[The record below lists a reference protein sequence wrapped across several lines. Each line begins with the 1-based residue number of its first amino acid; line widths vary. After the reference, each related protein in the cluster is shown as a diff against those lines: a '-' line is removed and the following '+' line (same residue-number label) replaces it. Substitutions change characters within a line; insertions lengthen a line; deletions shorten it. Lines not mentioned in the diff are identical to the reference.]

1 MRSSAGSIR
10 RSGGSQRR
18 VVLIALMA
26 VLAACAAIASA
37 TGSTA
42 AAQTDSVTYRE
53 PFRPQFHFTPAK
65 NWMNDPNGLVYYKG
79 EYHLFYQHNPF
90 GDTWGH
96 MSWGH
101 AVSRDLVHWKH
112 LPVAIPE
119 QGNEAIFSGSAVVD
133 KKNTSGL
140 GTRKNPPMVAIYTSA
155 YPDDQEQS
163 LAYSIDRGRTW
174 TKYSGNPVLDDAD
187 REFRDPKVFWYEPE
201 QKWVMV
207 LAKAVQRK
215 VGVYASKDLKTWEHL
230 SDFGPANATAGIWEC
245 PDLFP
250 LPVDGN
256 RRNKKWVMVVS
267 LNPGSIAGG
276 SGTQY
281 FVGDFDGT
289 RFTADNVQPYTPPAG
304 EVFEDFEASDYGDW
318 TTTGTAFGSGPATGP
333 LPGQQTVSGFVGD
346 RLVNSFLDFDSS
358 QGTLTS
364 PTFRISRDYI
374 NLLVGGGAHEHNP
387 EAGDGTPP
395 PGELFG
401 GFESTYEAEGW
412 EPTGD
417 FAGTQPFR
425 GGEGRMGEQSVDTFF
440 GANGNNGDPLT
451 GRIVSPEF
459 TITRDYINF
468 MIAGG
473 PHTGDARTSVDL
485 VVDNE
490 VARTASGHET
500 GNLNWVAWNVNDLIG
515 KTAHVEI
522 VDLNTGGWGHILAD
536 HFMFA
541 DAPAKIRSD
550 ETAVN
555 LLVGGDV
562 VRSTAGKESEV
573 LDWVAWN
580 VRDLI
585 GQEAQIQIVDR
596 NSGGW
601 GHILADQITFADA
614 AAQSTEQRAS
624 WLDYGKDYYA
634 AVSWNDVPDGR
645 RLMIGW
651 MNNWQ
656 YANQIP
662 TSPWR
667 SAMSVPREIGLRTID
682 GRTELVQS
690 PIRELRRLRTGPRY
704 ELEDR
709 TVRAGSWPLSGR
721 GASGRALEIKADF
734 KLRDADRFGL
744 KVRAG
749 DDEETVIGYDAAAG
763 ELYVDRTRSGNVGF
777 NPNFPG
783 VQRAPLAA
791 RNDKVRLRI
800 LVDWSSVEVFTR
812 EGHRVITDQL
822 FPNDT
827 SQAVKLFAD
836 GGTVKVEKLTIR
848 RMRSAWNRASTS
860 ARYHHNDH

>member
-1 MRSSAGSIR
+1 MRGSR
-10 RSGGSQRR
+10 TRLAR
-18 VVLIALMA
+18 VVSACRFGALVATA
-26 VLAACAAIASA
+26 VGLLVGVFASA
-37 TGSTA
+37 ASA
-42 AAQTDSVTYRE
+42 AAPPSATYQE
-53 PFRPQFHFTPAK
+53 PFRPQFHFTPAQ

-90 GDTWGH
+90 GNTWGH

-119 QGNEAIFSGSAVVD
+119 EGSEMIFSGSAVVD
-133 KKNTSGL
+133 HKNTTGF
-140 GTRKNPPMVAIYTSA
+140 GTRRKPPMVAIYTSA
-155 YPDDQEQS
+155 YPDDQEQA
-163 LAYSIDRGRTW
+163 LAYSTDRGRTW
-174 TKYSGNPVLDDAD
+174 TKYAGNPVLDDAD
-187 REFRDPKVFWYEPE
+187 REFRDPKVFWYEPDRE
-201 QKWVMV
+201 WRMV
-207 LAKAVQRK
+207 VVKAVQRK
-215 VGVYASKDLKTWEHL
+215 VAIYRSEDLKSWQHL
-230 SDFGPANATAGIWEC
+230 SDFGPANAVGGVWEC

-250 LPVDGN
+250 LKVDGK
-256 RRNKKWVMVVS
+256 RHKTKWVMLVS
-267 LNPGSIAGG
+267 LNPGAIAGG
-276 SGTQY
+276 SGMQY

-304 EVFEDFEASDYGDW
+304 EVYEDFEAPDYGDW
-318 TTTGTAFGSGPATGP
+318 TATGTAFGSGPATGT
-333 LPGQQTVSGFVGD
+333 LPGQQTVSGFAGE

-364 PTFRISRDYI
+364 PTFRVTRDYI
-374 NLLVGGGAHEHNP
+374 NLLVGGGAHAHNP

-412 EPTGD
+412 QPTGD

-425 GGEGRMGEQSVDTFF
+425 GGEGRMGEQIVDTFF
-440 GANGNNGDPLT
+440 GPNGNNGDPLT
-451 GRIVSPEF
+451 GKIVSPQF

-485 VVDNE
+485 VVDGQ

-500 GNLNWVAWNVNDLIG
+500 GNLNWVAWSVNDLIG
-515 KTAHVEI
+515 QTAQIEI

-562 VRSTAGKESEV
+562 VRSAAGKESEA

-614 AAQSTEQRAS
+614 PAESTEQRAS

-667 SAMSVPREIGLRTID
+667 SAMSVPRELGLKTID
-682 GRTELVQS
+682 GRAQLVQK
-690 PIRELRRLRTGPRY
+690 PVRELRSLRTWRSY
-704 ELEDR
+704 RLHRR
-709 TVRAGSWPLSGR
+709 TIPQGSTTLPAR
-721 GASGRALEIKADF
+721 GKTLAI
-734 KLRDADRFGL
+734 DADLRLDSAKRAGL
-744 KVRAG
+744 KVRTG
-749 DDEETVIGYDAAAG
+749 KGQETVIGYDADAG
-763 ELYVDRTRSGNVGF
+763 ELYVDRTRSGTSDF
-777 NPNFPG
+777 NRNFAG

-791 RNDKVRLRI
+791 RDGRVHLHI
-800 LVDWSSVEVFTR
+800 LVDWSSVEVFADHGQT
-812 EGHRVITDQL
+812 VITDQI
-822 FPNDT
+822 FPDAT
-827 SQAVKLFAD
+827 SDGIELFAD
-836 GGTVKVEKLTIR
+836 GGDATLKRLSIQPL
-848 RMRSAWNRASTS
+848 RSSWQTDD
-860 ARYHHNDH
+860 DHDDDD